1 MSAALV
7 YGLAITGEATVRALQ
22 QRGWTVTVAD
32 DRVTPKAGATAAGL
46 GVDLVESPSES
57 DLRELVSSVTL
68 VSPSP
73 GLPEHHPLFGV
84 AARADVPVLSEL
96 ELAYRWEQDR
106 PGGPRPMVG
115 VTGTDGKTTTTM
127 MATAMLVASGRRAV
141 AAGNTELPLVAALD
155 LDVDAFVVECSS
167 FRLVHTERFR
177 PEAGVWLNLAPDH
190 QDWHRSM
197 DTYRAAK
204 VRLWSEQ
211 RPDDVAIGH
220 AADPIVAAELRRAPA
235 RHVTFALSGGDYHV
249 LDGALHGPQGPLVDI
264 GTMRRALPH
273 DLVDALAAA
282 AAVLEPGLGT
292 AAGVRDALAGFEP
305 PRHRIE
311 LVASADGVDW
321 YDDSKA
327 TTPHASATAVRG
339 FDRVVLLAGGRNKGL
354 DLTPLGDVAQHL
366 QAVVALGEAAEE
378 VAKVYAVAAPELPV
392 TTAAS
397 MAEAVEAA
405 GRAATAGDVVL
416 LSPACA
422 SFDWY
427 SGYGERGDDFARL
440 VREFLG
446 GEFLGGKERS

>member
-1 MSAALV
+1 MGAALV

-32 DRVTPKAGATAAGL
+32 DRVTPEARTTAAGL
-46 GVDLVESPSES
+46 GVDLVDAPSPAE
-57 DLRELVSSVTL
+57 LRELVGAVEL

-73 GLPEHHPLFGV
+73 GLAEHHALFAITAQVG
-84 AARADVPVLSEL
+84 VPVASEL

-127 MATAMLVASGRRAV
+127 MATAMLEAGGRRAV
-141 AAGNTELPLVAALD
+141 AAGNTELPLVDALD
-155 LDVDAFVVECSS
+155 LDVDVFVVECSS
-167 FRLVHTERFR
+167 FRLAHTQTFR
-177 PEAGVWLNLAPDH
+177 AEAGIWLNLAPDH

-197 DTYRAAK
+197 ATYQAAK
-204 VRLWSEQ
+204 TRLWSQQ
-211 RPDDVAIGH
+211 RADDVAIGH

-235 RHVTFALSGGDYHV
+235 RHVTFALTEADYRVEGGW
-249 LDGALHGPQGPLVDI
+249 LAGPQGQLVDI
-264 GTMRRALPH
+264 GSMPRALPH

-282 AAVLEPGLGT
+282 AGVLEPGLGT
-292 AAGVRDALAGFEP
+292 VAGVRDGLAAFEP

-311 LVASADGVDW
+311 LVASADGIDW

-327 TTPHASATAVRG
+327 TTPHAAATAVRG

-354 DLTPLGDVAQHL
+354 DLAPLGEVAGHVR
-366 QAVVALGEAAEE
+366 AVVALGEAADE
-378 VAKVYAVAAPELPV
+378 VAKVFAAAAPELPV
-392 TTAAS
+392 ATASS
-397 MAEAVEAA
+397 MAVAVEAA
-405 GRAATAGDVVL
+405 GRAARPGDVVL

-440 VREFLG
+440 VHEL
-446 GEFLGGKERS
+446 LSGKETS

>member
-1 MSAALV
+1 MAAALV
-7 YGLAITGEATVRALQ
+7 YGLAITGEATVRALE
-22 QRGWTVTVAD
+22 QRGWTVTVAE
-32 DRVTPKAGATAAGL
+32 DRVTPESRATAAGL
-46 GVDLVESPSES
+46 GVDLIESPSEA
-57 DLRELVSSVTL
+57 DLRDVVGAVELA
-68 VSPSP
+68 SPSP
-73 GLPEHHPLFGV
+73 GLPEHHPLFDI
-84 AARADVPVLSEL
+84 AAQTGVPVLSEL

-127 MATAMLVASGRRAV
+127 MATAMLAASGRPSV

-155 LDVDAFVVECSS
+155 MDVDVFVVECSS
-167 FRLVHTERFR
+167 FRLVHTEKFR

-197 DTYRAAK
+197 ATYRAAK
-204 VRLWSEQ
+204 VRLWSQQ

-220 AADPIVAAELRRAPA
+220 AVDPIVSAELRRAPA
-235 RHVTFALSGGDYHV
+235 RHVTFALADADYRV
-249 LDGALHGPQGPLVDI
+249 LDGSLHGPQGPLVEI
-264 GTMRRALPH
+264 GSLRRALPH

-282 AAVLEPGLGT
+282 AGVLEPGLGT
-292 AAGVRDALAGFEP
+292 VAGVRDALAGFEP
-305 PRHRIE
+305 PHHRIE
-311 LVASADGVDW
+311 LVASAGGVDW

-339 FDRVVLLAGGRNKGL
+339 FDHVVLLAGGHNKGL
-354 DLTPLGDVAQHL
+354 DLAPLGEVAGHL
-366 QAVVALGEAAEE
+366 RAVVALGEAADE
-378 VAKVYAVAAPELPV
+378 VGKVFAAAAPELPV

-397 MAEAVEAA
+397 MGEAVEAA
-405 GRAATAGDVVL
+405 GRVARPGDVVL

-440 VREFLG
+440 VH
-446 GEFLGGKERS
+446 EFLGGKETS

>member
-1 MSAALV
+1 MGAALV
-7 YGLAITGEATVRALQ
+7 YGLAVTGEATVRALQ

-32 DRVTPKAGATAAGL
+32 DRVTPGARASAAAL
-46 GVDLVESPSES
+46 GVDLIESPSES
-57 DLRELVSSVTL
+57 TLRDVVSAVVL
-68 VSPSP
+68 ASPSP
-73 GLPEHHPLFGV
+73 GLPEHHPLFPI
-84 AARADVPVLSEL
+84 AAQAEVPVLSEL
-96 ELAYRWEQDR
+96 ELAYRWEQER

-115 VTGTDGKTTTTM
+115 VTGTDGKTTTTL
-127 MATAMLVASGRRAV
+127 MATAMLEASGRRAV

-155 LDVDAFVVECSS
+155 LDVEVFVVECSS
-167 FRLVHTERFR
+167 FRLVHTDTFR
-177 PEAGVWLNLAPDH
+177 SDAGVWLNLAPDH

-197 DTYRAAK
+197 ATYRAAK
-204 VRLWSEQ
+204 ARLWSQQ

-235 RHVTFALSGGDYHV
+235 RHVTFALDDADYRV
-249 LDGALHGPQGPLVDI
+249 LDGSLHGPRGPLVDL
-264 GTMRRALPH
+264 GSMRRVLPH

-292 AAGVRDALAGFEP
+292 TAGVREALGAFEP

-311 LVASADGVDW
+311 LVASAGGVDW

-327 TTPHASATAVRG
+327 TTPHAAATAVRG

-354 DLTPLGDVAQHL
+354 DLAPLGEVAPHL
-366 QAVVALGEAAEE
+366 RAVVALGEAADE
-378 VAKVYAVAAPELPV
+378 VAKVFAAAAPELPV
-392 TTAAS
+392 VTATS
-397 MAEAVEAA
+397 MADAVEAA
-405 GRAATAGDVVL
+405 GRSARSGEVVL

-440 VREFLG
+440 VHEFLR
-446 GEFLGGKERS
+446 GKETS